1 MKRWLDRIG
10 IALLAAAAL
19 GMIASDAFG
28 GEPSRPFQPTAQKF
42 YLDFDMFAPPDL
54 SCDAEGPGVRVRQS
68 RDLAGKPVLRVTG
81 NAAQA
86 RILCWR
92 PDGSRYATDANREQ
106 FYNTAEPVRASVSF
120 ARHARAMP
128 VILRRGDRIV
138 EVLPH
143 GFVRVR

>member
-1 MKRWLDRIG
+1 MRRWLDRIG
-10 IALLAAAAL
+10 IALLAAAA
-19 GMIASDAFG
+19 GSGIAPHAFG
-28 GEPSRPFQPTAQKF
+28 GEPSRPFLPTAQKF
-42 YLDFDMFAPPDL
+42 YLDFDMFAPADL
-54 SCDAEGPGVRVRQS
+54 SCDADGPGVRVHQS

-86 RILCWR
+86 RIFCWR

-120 ARHARAMP
+120 ARGACAMP